1 MQRQEFITQLR
12 QLGFSISTAELLDVM
27 RVTEYAM
34 DIHELRTGVRGVLC
48 KSLPEQKI
56 FDILFDMYLLGGTL
70 EEKTAAERFKEE
82 LFDMMEGDRPQA
94 ESQIDPI
101 RLGIGMLVERQ
112 LRGVQSDYKLAMKK
126 LFNEG
131 ESSAARHIL
140 LRYIMP
146 SSNTFSDILQKKD
159 RVMASIHGSL
169 RSAFPELANSGIQAL
184 ERALAEEIKEMIR
197 SGKKLGLSS
206 SLSTLTIEDRPIIEL
221 EDSVELQHSLRVFA
235 KSIASKRSK
244 MKKSRRRLDMR
255 RTIRKNIQRGGVL
268 IEQVK
273 RSRVRSKPKLL
284 VMTDVSPSTIHAS
297 KLFLSIIQMV
307 RNLFSDIHYYEF
319 IGSLIDVTTE
329 VRRSSSIHDSVDRI
343 LRKWKEIKRGK
354 ESSDYQQALKEFV
367 ESAGQYLS
375 KNYTVI
381 ILGDCRDWL
390 GGWRDGKPMS
400 TDLIGSI
407 CSKTKGVY
415 IFNPEPVE
423 QWDRGDSVVSHYRNS
438 GAVVLETLTLRQL
451 AKNLELVISK

>member
-1 MQRQEFITQLR
+1 MVRQEFLSQLK
-12 QLGFSISTAELLDVM
+12 QLGFSISTAELIDVM
-27 RVTEYAM
+27 RVTEYAT
-34 DIHELRTGVRGVLC
+34 DIQELRTGVRGVLC

-56 FDILFDMYLLGGTL
+56 FDILFDMYISGVALG
-70 EEKTAAERFKEE
+70 EKTATERFREE
-82 LFDMMEGDRPQA
+82 LVEMMEGDRPQA

-131 ESSAARHIL
+131 ESAAARHIL

-159 RVMASIHGSL
+159 RVMASINNSL
-169 RSAFPELANSGIQAL
+169 RSAFPELADTGIQTLEQAL
-184 ERALAEEIKEMIR
+184 VEEIKEMMR
-197 SGKKLGLSS
+197 SREKLGLSS
-206 SLSTLTIEDRPIIEL
+206 SLTALTIEDRPIIEL

-244 MKKSRRRLDMR
+244 MQRSRKRLDMR

-273 RSRVRSKPKLL
+273 RNRVKSKPKIL
-284 VMTDVSPSTIHAS
+284 VMTDVSPSTMHAS

-307 RNLFSDIHYYEF
+307 RNSFSDIHYYEF

-329 VRRSSSIHDSVDRI
+329 VKRSSSIHNSIDRI
-343 LRKWKEIKRGK
+343 LQKWKEVKGGK

-367 ESAGQYLS
+367 RSAGQFLTS
-375 KNYTVI
+375 SYTVI

-390 GGWRDGKPMS
+390 GGWRDGKPIS
-400 TDLIGSI
+400 TDIIESI